1 MFFEMNKVKKAL
13 VIILTIAIIFTGFC
27 IPEAG
32 NINVYADEV
41 TTGSSG
47 NTSEPSAGDGS
58 NENPYVIKTADE
70 LAWFAEEANKNL
82 KLCAVLG
89 ADINMGGES
98 RPWTPIGTGVDSQ
111 KPYTGAFDGKGHT
124 VSGIYI
130 NYEGKYLGFFGNLGS
145 GGIVKNLT
153 VKGKI
158 TTNADRATYSG
169 GVVGCANGGSQ
180 IVNCANYAAVSAKD
194 GTTVGGLVGGTE
206 GNANNKVKILGSLN
220 VGSVSGKMMA
230 GGIIGNAKFADVSY
244 CYNSG
249 NISASGSHVGG
260 LLGYIAKIYPSSLHN
275 SYNVGSVKGSSN
287 VGALAG
293 YPDGISTKVSD
304 CYWLEGSAEKGFG
317 GTASISGTNEVKTAA
332 DMKTADFVMLINGAN
347 SPQESKFIAVE
358 GEYPVH
364 QWQQPAMSDEDAVA
378 AAVDA
383 LTMDTSN
390 PVKINL
396 TLPSTGINGT
406 AISWKSGNEAIISH
420 DGVINPPDAD
430 TKVTLTATVSKNGI
444 EKIKDFVFTVAAGS
458 DSQDKE
464 TVDKA
469 IQILSNNMIPKNGT
483 DTNFI
488 TFINSTLEKK
498 NITGVN
504 VKLINP
510 GTPARA
516 DVGSIGANGEL
527 TYFYQDPSTLGYS
540 TAFVFINDIKLTLSK
555 GNVSKEITVKAR
567 LDWDEGQVKDWLN
580 KAVLYTIDWE
590 SIKQNNSDQQA
601 VTDSL
606 SLPVRKRDTKNNL
619 LANLTWSS
627 SDTGVV
633 QIAKGELGSDNPIVA
648 TVKHQAEDREVVLT
662 VSAES
667 TKALGITGTKTI
679 ILKVK
684 GDGKSLSEQGKMQAM
699 LDKHYT
705 EGCLTLVST
714 GKKIIGPVS
723 SDVMIL
729 KHSRDWFDAESGLEF
744 DSKITDPNS
753 ESSTRRNYDFT
764 ATISD
769 SKYADSGYPRIN
781 VYRPLPGQSPATVNV
796 TVSMTK
802 VSDKSIS
809 ASKKLTFQIAPW
821 EQKELDKA
829 IADATELMGKAK
841 DDYATALLNGTKNTA
856 DNITENLAPFRNVT
870 LKDGKP
876 VFSNNISTSAIGLIA
891 DEYPGY
897 DPMMVYS
904 GGYRTFK
911 SSQENTISNEMLQ
924 LIGKVPEDKQIT
936 ITAWLTHSE
945 LGKYWAKY
953 GAAKNAAS
961 EDQEA
966 YKAFKDFYKNEV
978 SATYTVKGTGGEP
991 DPYGTSADINFAF
1004 SYDGN
1009 FEVQPVPMKVEAGYA
1024 AKFGIG
1030 SPSTNP
1036 TVLDAAVMAHKQKYG
1051 DAFTSDSAQNY
1062 MDGVLTKLF
1071 QHDVTNT
1078 FFGHYINGVYSA
1090 DYANSAKLKDNDVVH
1105 VFCYKDNNGDPVA
1118 NFYKDGNFV
1127 SDIITTDG
1135 SLTLNLMKAKGYKET
1150 KATPADDVQVG
1161 VMDKD
1166 GKLSGDNI
1174 VAMVKS
1180 DVDGS
1185 FTLKFIENGTFF
1197 IMSDHTCDGKDMQ
1210 PAWCK
1215 VTVSGAMT
1223 EAEMRELVEQDKN
1236 VLAIDG
1242 LNTDGTT
1249 SSEILG
1255 LASQGASGKTLI
1267 KWESDTSSVITNKGQ
1282 IIRDSQNHTV
1292 KLRAVISCG
1301 SVSESKDFTVNVSA
1315 LTNDEAEKSLNEA
1328 KAKLTTEALAPV
1340 EYDGLDLESKMYLIN
1355 SNELDTILI
1364 TKAVAIIDNPEIKVT
1379 LESSSNSAV
1388 DADGKITYGNT
1399 EVTGQAVFKLTV
1411 GNQTQ
1416 NHTVDVKVP
1425 AHMKNKKEYMEE
1437 VAKGL
1442 TFEKIKGENDTK
1454 DDIKWA
1460 LLLPNELDM
1469 DEKYNETEIIAE
1481 WVSDHPE
1488 IIKIPSESI
1497 VDQNDLNAVYKA
1509 EIIRPTVKTTVK
1521 LTPMFSYYTEEKSK
1535 RGILP
1540 PGPMPENMNLEPIVV
1555 QVNPLTEEENAAI
1568 TSTLNEALATIG
1580 SEKITA
1586 YKDGKDSQ
1594 KSADLAAVMDD
1605 LHLYEFDKNS
1615 AYKDSGIRVTWSSS
1629 NSAITVNGL
1638 SAKVSRPTG
1647 TQNAVGQ
1654 LKVTLFKDNISV
1666 SKDFD
1671 VTVLADPDGKVKA
1684 GILAFMN
1691 AITAGYAGKDASWW
1705 GRIDSGKFWNA
1716 VGMEAYK
1723 NYQPDTRNMLS
1734 KEAKQAFINKM
1745 IAMSV
1750 KGDSEAV
1757 KNANIQ
1763 ANAINGLSALGYNP
1777 TELWTVNHTK
1787 FSAVDKLKNINIDSM
1802 NNDQKKAYR
1811 TIAPYVLSAFRQG
1824 DYSTEQQE
1832 SAHIKFLIEQLNL
1845 DANWTIGIDYPA
1857 MMMQGL
1863 TPYYDRTDVK
1873 KALDSA
1879 IEKLSAMQ
1887 GDYGSYGNSNS
1898 DAMAIITLA
1907 QMGINPA
1914 NDNRFIKNEKSLLDG
1929 MLLYKTKDSKG
1940 FSHKQDKD
1948 YNDLSTSQGL
1958 LGLISVLNVLDTGK
1972 AYNVY
1977 DFSKTAKTVAY
1988 ANGTIAGEPDEPEIK
2003 PEEGKEITVS
2013 FAMKADKGTWIPTT
2027 SVTLKKDAKVYHAF
2041 VKVLNDA
2048 GFTYVG
2054 ANRNYVSSITNKE
2067 GKTLAEFTN
2076 GPDSGWLYKVNEKV
2090 PNVGLKD
2097 YTLANGDKLVWYYTN
2112 DWTKD
2117 PGAIEAMGGSK
2128 SVKIT
2133 EEKKGT
2139 SVGRVVAEAK
2149 IDRNGTAAAT
2159 ISDKDISSAIKDMLK
2174 KAAESKTNLIKKVS
2188 IEVKADDKATK
2199 VETTIPKVSV
2209 TELNKNVDAVMVNTP
2224 LANISMDRET
2234 LKNIAENIKGDIKVS
2249 AEKADLQ
2256 KSIMKDE
2263 KISKDI
2269 KDKIEQKIGNR
2280 PVFDFTMHSGNDK
2293 VSQFAGKITI
2303 SIPYKLQANEKP
2315 EGIVVYYINQDGT
2328 MEKLFDAKYNSGN
2341 VEFTTSHFSYYAV
2354 GYEEPL
2360 KFTDVKAG
2368 AWYTEAVD
2376 YVVKNNLM
2384 NGVSAT
2390 SFKPDDNTTRAML
2403 ATIIYNAEGKQTAK
2417 AESSFAD
2424 VKKDAW
2430 YGSSVIWTSEKEIVK
2445 GMNQNLFVPTG
2456 NVTREQ
2462 VAVMLYNYAKF
2473 KKLNMEVNKAAIE
2486 NMTDSEKVSTWA
2498 KEAVTWTLDKKIM
2511 KGKGNNVLD
2520 PKGNATRAEI
2530 AQMIK
2535 NFIEVK

>member
-1 MFFEMNKVKKAL
+1 MNKVKKAL
-13 VIILTIAIIFTGFC
+13 VIILTIAITFTGFC

-32 NINVYADEV
+32 NLNVYADEV
-41 TTGSSG
+41 TAGSSG
-47 NTSEPSAGDGS
+47 NNSKPSAGDGS
-58 NENPYVIKTADE
+58 KENPYVIKNADE
-70 LAWFAEEANKNL
+70 LSWFSEEANKTL
-82 KLCAVLG
+82 TLCAVLG
-89 ADINMGGES
+89 EDINMGGES
-98 RPWTPIGTGVDSQ
+98 RPWKPIGTGLDSQ
-111 KPYTGAFDGKGHT
+111 KPYTGVFDGKGHT

-130 NYEGKYLGFFGNLGS
+130 NCEGKYLGFFGNLGS
-145 GGIVKNLT
+145 GSTVKNLT
-153 VKGKI
+153 VKGRI
-158 TTNADRATYSG
+158 TNSATGATYTG
-169 GVVGCANGGSQ
+169 GIAGCANGGSQ
-180 IVNCANYAAVSAKD
+180 IVNCANYADVSVKG

-206 GNANNKVKILGSLN
+206 GNSNSNIKILGSLN
-220 VGSVSGKMMA
+220 SGSVSGKRMA
-230 GGIIGNAKFADVSY
+230 GGIIGVAKFVDVSY
-244 CYNSG
+244 CYNNG
-249 NISASGSHVGG
+249 DISTSSSYVGG
-260 LLGYIAKIYPSSLHN
+260 ILGSTSSSSKSNLQK
-275 SYNVGSVKGSSN
+275 SYNIGNVSGTTN

-293 YPDGISTKVSD
+293 DSSGIVSNVSN

-317 GTASISGTNEVKTAA
+317 GTASVSGTNAVKAAA
-332 DMKTADFVMLINGAN
+332 DMKTADFVTLINGEN

-364 QWQQPAMSDEDAVA
+364 QWQQPEMSDEDAVA
-378 AAVDA
+378 AAADA

-406 AISWKSGNEAIISH
+406 AISWKSGNEAVVSH
-420 DGVINPPDAD
+420 EGVINPPDAD

-444 EKIKDFVFTVAAGS
+444 QKTKDFVFTVAAGS
-458 DSQDKE
+458 ESQDKE
-464 TVDKA
+464 TIDKA

-488 TFINSTLEKK
+488 TFVNKTLEKN
-498 NITGVN
+498 NITGVT
-504 VKLINP
+504 VQLINT

-516 DVGSIGANGEL
+516 DVGSIGTNGDI

-540 TAFVFINDIKLTLSK
+540 TAFVFINDIKMTLSK

-567 LDWDEGQVKDWLN
+567 LDWDESKVKDWLN
-580 KAVLYTIDWE
+580 KAVLDTIGWE
-590 SIKQNNSDQQA
+590 SIKETNSDQQA

-606 SLPVRKRDTKNNL
+606 SLPVRKRDTKDNL

-627 SDTGVV
+627 SDTGVI
-633 QIAKGELGSDNPIVA
+633 QIAKGEIGGNLPVVA
-648 TVKHQAEDREVVLT
+648 TVKRQAEDREVVLT
-662 VSAES
+662 LSAES
-667 TKALGITGTKTI
+667 TKALGITSTKTI
-679 ILKVK
+679 TLKVK

-714 GKKIIGPVS
+714 GEKVTGPVRG
-723 SDVMIL
+723 DVMIL
-729 KHSRDWFDAESGLEF
+729 KHSRDWFDTESGLEF

-796 TVSMTK
+796 TVTMTK
-802 VSDKSIS
+802 VDDKSIS
-809 ASKKLTFQIAPW
+809 ASKKLTFQIDPW

-829 IADATELMGKAK
+829 IADATELMDKAK
-841 DDYATALLNGTKNTA
+841 ADFATALLNGTKNTA

-870 LKDGKP
+870 LNEGKP
-876 VFSNNISTSAIGLIA
+876 VFSNNISTSGIHLIA
-891 DEYPGY
+891 DQYPGY

-911 SSQENTISNEMLQ
+911 SSQENTISNELLQ

-945 LGKYWAKY
+945 LGKYWGKY

-961 EDQEA
+961 EDKEA
-966 YKAFKDFYKNEV
+966 YKAFKNFYKNEV
-978 SATYTVKGTGGEP
+978 NATYTVKGTGGEP
-991 DPYGTSADINFAF
+991 DPYGTSAHINFAF
-1004 SYDGN
+1004 SYNGD
-1009 FEVQPVPMKVEAGYA
+1009 FEVQPAPMKVEAGYA

-1036 TVLDAAVMAHKQKYG
+1036 TVLDAVVMAHKQKYG
-1051 DAFTSDSAQNY
+1051 DAFTSATAQKY

-1071 QHDVTNT
+1071 QHDGTNI

-1127 SDIITTDG
+1127 SDITTTDG

-1150 KATPADDVQVG
+1150 KATPAYDVQVG

-1180 DVDGS
+1180 NADGS
-1185 FTLKFIENGTFF
+1185 FTLRFVENGTFF
-1197 IMSDHTCDGKDMQ
+1197 IMSDHTCADKDMQ
-1210 PAWCK
+1210 PAWCR

-1236 VLAIDG
+1236 ALAIDG

-1249 SSEILG
+1249 STEMLG
-1255 LASQGASGKTLI
+1255 LASQGASGKTLV
-1267 KWESDTSSVITNKGQ
+1267 KWESDTPSVITDKGQ

-1292 KLRAVISCG
+1292 KLKAVIFCG
-1301 SVSESKDFTVNVSA
+1301 RVSESKEFAINVSA
-1315 LTNDEAEKSLNEA
+1315 LTNDESAKSVNEA
-1328 KAKLTTEALAPV
+1328 KAKLTTEALTPV

-1355 SNELDTILI
+1355 SNELDTNLI

-1388 DADGKITYGNT
+1388 DADGKITYGNI
-1399 EVTGQAVFKLTV
+1399 EVTGQVVFKLTV
-1411 GNQTQ
+1411 GDQTQ

-1442 TFEKIKGENDTK
+1442 TFETIKGENDTK
-1454 DDIKWA
+1454 DDIKSE

-1469 DEKYNETEIIAE
+1469 DKGDYEWCEILAE
-1481 WVSDHPE
+1481 WTSDHPE
-1488 IIKIPSESI
+1488 IIRIPSKTIKNEET
-1497 VDQNDLNAVYKA
+1497 DNQYYKT
-1509 EIIRPTVKTTVK
+1509 EVIRPEVKSYVN
-1521 LTPMFSYYTEEKSK
+1521 LTPILSYSIAYEET
-1535 RGILP
+1535 GVFP
-1540 PGPMPENMNLEPIVV
+1540 PGPMPENMTLEPITV
-1555 QVNPLTEEENAAI
+1555 QVNPLSSDEKQAVEGMLKT
-1568 TSTLNEALATIG
+1568 ALDTIVKN
-1580 SEKITA
+1580 KITT
-1586 YKDGKDSQ
+1586 YKNGTNSGLQ
-1594 KSADLAAVMDD
+1594 ADLHEVTDD
-1605 LHLYEFDKNS
+1605 LQLYDFSTDRLYKNS
-1615 AYKDSGIRVTWSSS
+1615 GICVTWSSS
-1629 NSAITVNGL
+1629 NSAITINGL

-1654 LKVTLFKDNISV
+1654 LKVTLSKDNISV

-1671 VTVLADPDGKVKA
+1671 VTVLADSDSKSKA
-1684 GILAFMN
+1684 EILAFMN
-1691 AITAGYAGKDASWW
+1691 AITADYAAKDASWW
-1705 GRIDSGKFWNA
+1705 GRLDSGKFWNA

-1723 NYQPDTRNMLS
+1723 NYQPDTRNILS
-1734 KEAKQAFINKM
+1734 KEAKQAFVNKM

-1763 ANAINGLSALGYNP
+1763 ANSINGLSAMSYNP

-1787 FSAVDKLKNINIDSM
+1787 FSAVDKLKTINIDSM

-1811 TIAPYVLSAFRQG
+1811 TIAPYVLAAFRQG

-1832 SAHIKFLIEQLNL
+1832 NAHIKFLIEQLNL
-1845 DANWTIGIDYPA
+1845 DANWNIGIDYPA

-1873 KALDSA
+1873 KALDA
-1879 IEKLSAMQ
+1879 AVEKLSAKQ
-1887 GDYGSYGNSNS
+1887 GDNGSYENSNS
-1898 DAMAIITLA
+1898 DAMVIITLA

-1914 NDNRFIKNEKSLLDG
+1914 NDSRFIKNEKSLLDG
-1929 MLLYKTKDSKG
+1929 LLLYKTKDNKG
-1940 FSHKQDKD
+1940 FSHTQDKD

-1958 LGLISVLNVLDTGK
+1958 LGLISALNVMDTGK

-1977 DFSKTAKTVAY
+1977 DFSKTAKTAAS
-1988 ANGTIAGEPDEPEIK
+1988 ANGTIAGEPEEPEIK
-2003 PEEGKEITVS
+2003 PEDGKEITVS
-2013 FAMKADKGTWIPTT
+2013 FAMKSDKGTWIPTT

-2128 SVKIT
+2128 SIKVT

-2139 SVGRVVAEAK
+2139 SVGRVEAETK
-2149 IDRNGTAAAT
+2149 TDKNGTAAAT

-2174 KAAESKTNLIKKVS
+2174 KAAESKTNLVKKVS
-2188 IEVKADDKATK
+2188 IEVKADAKATK

-2234 LKNIAENIKGDIKVS
+2234 LKKIAENIKGDIKVS

-2256 KSIMKDE
+2256 KSIMQDE
-2263 KISKDI
+2263 KLSKDI
-2269 KDKIEQKIGNR
+2269 KDRMEQKIGNR

-2293 VSQFAGKITI
+2293 ISQFAGKITI

-2315 EGIVVYYINQDGT
+2315 EGIVVYYINKEGT
-2328 MEKLFDAKYNSGN
+2328 MEKLSDAKYNNGN

-2360 KFTDVKAG
+2360 KFADVKAG
-2368 AWYTEAVD
+2368 AWYNEAVD

-2417 AESSFAD
+2417 GESLFTD

-2445 GMNQNLFVPTG
+2445 GMNQNQFMPTG

-2473 KKLNMEVNKAAIE
+2473 KKLNTEVNKAAIE
-2486 NMTDSEKVSTWA
+2486 KMTDSENVSSWA

>member
-1 MFFEMNKVKKAL
+1 MNKVKKVL

-32 NINVYADEV
+32 NLSVYADEV
-41 TTGSSG
+41 TTNSTGNTSQPSSG
-47 NTSEPSAGDGS
+47 NGS

-82 KLCAVLG
+82 TLCAVLDE
-89 ADINMGGES
+89 DINMGGES
-98 RPWTPIGTGVDSQ
+98 RPWTPIGTGLDSQ

-130 NYEGKYLGFFGNLGS
+130 NCAGKYLGFFGNLGS
-145 GGIVKNLT
+145 GSTVKNLT
-153 VKGKI
+153 VKGTI
-158 TTNADRATYSG
+158 TNSATGATYTG
-169 GVVGCANGGSQ
+169 GIAGCANGGSQ
-180 IVNCANYAAVSAKD
+180 IVNCANYADVSAKN

-206 GNANNKVKILGSLN
+206 GNSNSNIKILGSLN
-220 VGSVSGKMMA
+220 VGSVSGKRMA
-230 GGIIGNAKFADVSY
+230 GGIIGVAKFVDVSY
-244 CYNSG
+244 CYNNG
-249 NISASGSHVGG
+249 DISTSSSYVGG
-260 LLGYIAKIYPSSLHN
+260 ILGSTSSSSTSNLQK
-275 SYNVGSVKGSSN
+275 SYNIGNVSGTTN

-293 YPDGISTKVSD
+293 ESSGIVATVSD

-317 GTASISGTNEVKTAA
+317 GTASVSGTNAVKTAA
-332 DMKTADFVMLINGAN
+332 DMKTADFVTLINGVN
-347 SPQESKFIAVE
+347 PPQEAEFVAVE

-364 QWQQPAMSDEDAVA
+364 QWQQPEMNDEDAVA

-383 LTMDTSN
+383 LTMDTSSPITAN
-390 PVKINL
+390 I
-396 TLPSTGINGT
+396 TLPTSGINGT
-406 AISWKSGNEAIISH
+406 SIFWKSGNEAVISH
-420 DGVINPPDAD
+420 EGVINPPDAD

-444 EKIKDFVFTVAAGS
+444 QKTKDFVFTVAAGS

-469 IQILSNNMIPKNGT
+469 IQILSNNMIPKNGR

-488 TFINSTLEKK
+488 TFVNNTLEKK
-498 NITGVN
+498 NVTGVT
-504 VKLINP
+504 VQLINT

-516 DVGSIGANGEL
+516 DVGSIGTNGDI

-540 TAFVFINDIKLTLSK
+540 TAYVFINDIKMALSK
-555 GNVSKEITVKAR
+555 GNVSKEITIRAR
-567 LDWDEGQVKDWLN
+567 LDWDESKAKDWLN
-580 KAVLYTIDWE
+580 KAVLDTIDWD
-590 SIKQNNSDQQA
+590 SIKNSNLDQQA

-606 SLPVRKRDTKNNL
+606 SLPIRKRDIKDNL

-633 QIAKGELGSDNPIVA
+633 QIAKGEVGGNIPVEA
-648 TVKHQAEDREVVLT
+648 TVKRQSEDREVILT
-662 VSAES
+662 VSAEN
-667 TKALGITGTKTI
+667 TKALGIIGTKTI
-679 ILKVK
+679 VLKVK
-684 GDGKSLSEQGKMQAM
+684 GDGKSLSEQEKMQAM
-699 LDKHYT
+699 LDKHCT
-705 EGCLTLVST
+705 EGCMTLAST
-714 GKKIIGPVS
+714 GEKVTGPVRG
-723 SDVMIL
+723 DVMIL

-781 VYRPLPGQSPATVNV
+781 VYQPLPGQSPATVNV
-796 TVSMTK
+796 TLTMTK
-802 VSDKSIS
+802 VDDKSIS
-809 ASKKLTFQIAPW
+809 ASKKLTFQVAPW
-821 EQKELDKA
+821 EQEELDKA
-829 IADATELMGKAK
+829 IADATELMGKAE
-841 DDYATALLNGTKNTA
+841 DDYAKALLEGTKNTA

-876 VFSNNISTSAIGLIA
+876 VFSNNISISAIRLIA

-936 ITAWLTHSE
+936 ITAWLTHSG

-953 GAAKNAAS
+953 GAAENTTP
-961 EDQEA
+961 EDKT
-966 YKAFKDFYKNEV
+966 YKAFEHFYKNEV
-978 SATYTVKGTGGEP
+978 NATYTVKGKGGEP
-991 DPYGTSADINFAF
+991 DPYGSSADINFAF

-1009 FEVQPVPMKVEAGYA
+1009 FEVQPAPMKVEAGYA

-1030 SPSTNP
+1030 GPSTNP
-1036 TVLDAAVMAHKQKYG
+1036 TVLDAVVMAHKQKYG
-1051 DAFTSDSAQNY
+1051 DAFTSTTAQTY
-1062 MDGVLTKLF
+1062 MDGDLTKLF
-1071 QHDVTNT
+1071 EHDGINT

-1090 DYANSAKLKDNDVVH
+1090 DYANSAKLKDGDVVH
-1105 VFCYKDNNGDPVA
+1105 VFLYKDDKDGDPVA
-1118 NFYKDGNFV
+1118 NFYKDGSFV
-1127 SDIITTDG
+1127 SDITTTDG
-1135 SLTLNLMKAKGYKET
+1135 SLTLNLMKAKGHGLTKET
-1150 KATPADDVQVG
+1150 PVRDVQVG
-1161 VMDKD
+1161 VMNKD

-1174 VAMVKS
+1174 LAMVKS

-1185 FTLKFIENGTFF
+1185 FTLKFIENETFF
-1197 IMSDHTCDGKDMQ
+1197 IMSDHTCAGKDMQ

-1236 VLAIDG
+1236 VLKIDG
-1242 LNTDGTT
+1242 LNKDGTT
-1249 SSEILG
+1249 SSEMLG
-1255 LASQGASGKTLI
+1255 LASQGLSGKTLI
-1267 KWESDTSSVITNKGQ
+1267 KWESDTPSVITNKGQ
-1282 IIRDSQNHTV
+1282 IIRDSQNHEV

-1301 SVSESKDFTVNVSA
+1301 SVSESKEFAVNVSA
-1315 LTNDEAEKSLNEA
+1315 LTNDEAAKILNEA
-1328 KAKLTTEALAPV
+1328 KAKLTTEALVPV
-1340 EYDGLDLESKMYLIN
+1340 EYDGLDTNSKMYLIN
-1355 SNELDTILI
+1355 SKELDTNLLM
-1364 TKAVAIIDNPEIKVT
+1364 KAVTLIDNPEIKVA

-1388 DADGKITYGNT
+1388 GADGKITYGNT
-1399 EVTGQAVFKLTV
+1399 EVTGEVAFKLTV
-1411 GNQTQ
+1411 GGQTQ
-1416 NHTVDVKVP
+1416 THTINVKVP
-1425 AHMKNKKEYMEE
+1425 VHMKNKKDYMEE

-1442 TFEKIKGENDTK
+1442 NFETIKGNNLTK
-1454 DDIKWA
+1454 DDIKSEI
-1460 LLLPNELDM
+1460 LLPNALDV
-1469 DEKYNETEIIAE
+1469 DKKYEETEIIAE

-1488 IIKIPSESI
+1488 IIRIPSESI
-1497 VDQNDLNAVYKA
+1497 VDQKDLNEVYKA
-1509 EIIRPTVKTTVK
+1509 EIIRPDVKTTVK
-1521 LTPMFSYYTEEKSK
+1521 LTPTFSYYTEENSK
-1535 RGILP
+1535 RGIFP
-1540 PGPMPENMNLEPIVV
+1540 PGPMPENMTLEPIIV
-1555 QVNPLTEEENAAI
+1555 QVNPLTTNEKEAVKGMLKAA
-1568 TSTLNEALATIG
+1568 LDTIVKN
-1580 SEKITA
+1580 KITA
-1586 YKDGKDSQ
+1586 YTNGTNSGLE
-1594 KSADLAAVMDD
+1594 ADLNAVTDD
-1605 LHLYEFDKNS
+1605 LQLYDFGTDS
-1615 AYKDSGIRVTWSSS
+1615 VYKDSGIRVIWASS
-1629 NSAITVNGL
+1629 NSAIAVNEL
-1638 SAKVSRPTG
+1638 RAKVSRPTG
-1647 TQNAVGQ
+1647 TQNAVGK
-1654 LKVTLFKDNISV
+1654 LTLTLFKDNISV
-1666 SKDFD
+1666 SKDFP
-1671 VTVLADPDGKVKA
+1671 VIVLADPDAKLKSEM
-1684 GILAFMN
+1684 LAFMN
-1691 AITAGYAGKDASWW
+1691 AITEDYAAKDASWW
-1705 GRIDSGKFWNA
+1705 GRLDSGKFWNA

-1723 NYQPDTRNMLS
+1723 NYQPDIRNMLS

-1745 IAMSV
+1745 IAISV

-1763 ANAINGLSALGYNP
+1763 ANVINGLSAMGYDP

-1787 FSAVDKLKNINIDSM
+1787 SSAVDKLKAINIDSM

-1811 TIAPYVLSAFRQG
+1811 TIAPYVLAAFRQG

-1832 SAHIKFLIEQLNL
+1832 NAHIKFLIEQLNL

-1863 TPYYDRTDVK
+1863 TPYYDRADVK
-1873 KALDSA
+1873 KALDA
-1879 IEKLSAMQ
+1879 AVEKLSAKQ
-1887 GDYGSYGNSNS
+1887 GDNGSYGNSNS
-1898 DAMAIITLA
+1898 DAMVIITLA
-1907 QMGINPA
+1907 QMGINPVS
-1914 NDNRFIKNEKSLLDG
+1914 DSRFLKNEKSLLNG
-1929 MLLYKTKDSKG
+1929 LLLYKTKDNKG
-1940 FSHKQDKD
+1940 FSHTQGKD
-1948 YNDLSTSQGL
+1948 YNDLATSQGL
-1958 LGLISVLNVLDTGK
+1958 LGLISVFNVMDTGK

-1977 DFSKTAKTVAY
+1977 DFSKTAKTAAY
-1988 ANGTIAGEPDEPEIK
+1988 ANGTIAGEPEEPEIK

-2013 FAMKADKGTWIPTT
+2013 FAMKADRGTWIPTT

-2054 ANRNYVSSITNKE
+2054 ANRNYVSSITNKD
-2067 GKTLAEFTN
+2067 GKILAEFTN

-2139 SVGRVVAEAK
+2139 SVGRVEAEAK
-2149 IDRNGTAAAT
+2149 TDKNGTAATT

-2174 KAAESKTNLIKKVS
+2174 KAAESKSDLVKKVS
-2188 IEVKADDKATK
+2188 IEVKADAKATK

-2234 LKNIAENIKGDIKVS
+2234 LKRIAENIKGDLKVS

-2256 KSIMKDE
+2256 KSIMQDE
-2263 KISKDI
+2263 KISKES
-2269 KDKIEQKIGNR
+2269 KDRIEEKIGSR
-2280 PVFDFTMHSGNDK
+2280 PVFDFSMQSGNEK
-2293 VSQFAGKITI
+2293 VSEFAGKITI

-2315 EGIVVYYINQDGT
+2315 EGIVVYYISNEGT
-2328 MEKLFDAKYNSGN
+2328 MIKVSGAKYISEN

-2360 KFTDVKAG
+2360 KFTDVKSG

-2403 ATIIYNAEGKQTAK
+2403 ATIIYNAEGKQNVK
-2417 AESSFAD
+2417 EESSFTD

-2445 GMNQNLFVPTG
+2445 GMNDNMFMPTG

-2473 KKLNMEVNKAAIE
+2473 KKLNTEVNKAAIGK
-2486 NMTDSEKVSTWA
+2486 MTDSEEVSSWA

-2511 KGKGNNVLD
+2511 KGKGNNFLD

-2535 NFIEVK
+2535 NLIEVK

>member
-1 MFFEMNKVKKAL
+1 MAGCFAFYQENTGFICSENNALCDDIDKNNKRREEEAMFFEMNKVKKAL

-41 TTGSSG
+41 TAGSSV
-47 NTSEPSAGDGS
+47 NTSKPSAGDGK
-58 NENPYVIKTADE
+58 NENPYVINTADE

-82 KLCAVLG
+82 TLCAVLG

-98 RPWTPIGTGVDSQ
+98 RSWTPIGTGLDSQ
-111 KPYTGAFDGKGHT
+111 KPYIGVFDGKNHT

-130 NYEGKYLGFFGNLGS
+130 NSNSKYLGFFGNLGS
-145 GGIVKNLT
+145 GGTVKNLT
-153 VKGKI
+153 VKGTI
-158 TTNADRATYSG
+158 ATNATGATYTG
-169 GVVGCANGGSQ
+169 GIAGCANGGSQ
-180 IVNCANYAAVSAKD
+180 IVNCANYADVSANG

-206 GNANNKVKILGSLN
+206 GNVNNKVKILGSFN
-220 VGSVSGKMMA
+220 AGSVSGKMMA
-230 GGIIGNAKFADVSY
+230 GGIIGYAKVADISY

-249 NISASGSHVGG
+249 DIHTIKINVGGILGSSSNIS
-260 LLGYIAKIYPSSLHN
+260 PSNLQK
-275 SYNVGSVKGSSN
+275 SYNIGNVSGTTN

-293 YPDGISTKVSD
+293 DSSGIVSNVSN

-317 GTASISGTNEVKTAA
+317 GTASVSGTNAVKAVA
-332 DMKTADFVMLINGAN
+332 DMKTADFVMLINGEN

-364 QWQQPAMSDEDAVA
+364 QWQQPEMSDEDAVA
-378 AAVDA
+378 AAADT

-420 DGVINPPDAD
+420 EGVINPPDAD

-444 EKIKDFVFTVAAGS
+444 QKTKDFVFTVAAGS

-469 IQILSNNMIPKNGT
+469 VKELSNLLIPENER
-483 DTNFI
+483 DTNFV
-488 TFINSTLEKK
+488 TFVNNKLEKNK
-498 NITGVN
+498 ITGVT
-504 VKLINP
+504 VTLINP
-510 GTPARA
+510 GTPGTA
-516 DVGSIGANGEL
+516 DVGNIGANGDI
-527 TYFYQDPSTLGYS
+527 TYFYQDPSTLGFAYY
-540 TAFVFINDIKLTLSK
+540 VFINDIKLNLSK
-555 GNVSKEITVKAR
+555 GNVSREITVKAR
-567 LDWDEGQVKDWLN
+567 LDWDKSKVKDWLN
-580 KAVLYTIDWE
+580 KAVLDTIGWE
-590 SIKQNNSDQQA
+590 SIKESNSDQQA

-606 SLPVRKRDTKNNL
+606 SLPVRIRNSKKDL

-627 SDTGVV
+627 SDTGVI
-633 QIAKGELGSDNPIVA
+633 QIAKGESGSDIPVVA
-648 TVKHQAEDREVVLT
+648 TVKRQAEDREVILT
-662 VSAES
+662 VSAEH
-667 TKALGITGTKTI
+667 KQALGIIGTKTI
-679 ILKVK
+679 TLKVK
-684 GDGKSLSEQGKMQAM
+684 GDGKSLSEQEKMQAM

-705 EGCLTLVST
+705 DGCITLVST
-714 GKKIIGPVS
+714 DKKIKGPVS
-723 SDVMIL
+723 GDVMIP
-729 KHSRDWFDAESGLEF
+729 KHSIDWFDAASGLEF

-753 ESSTRRNYDFT
+753 VSSTGRNYDFT

-781 VYRPLPGQSPATVNV
+781 VYRPLPGQSPATVDV
-796 TVSMTK
+796 TVTMTK

-829 IADATELMGKAK
+829 IADATELMNKAK
-841 DDYATALLNGTKNTA
+841 DEYATALLNGTKNTA

-870 LKDGKP
+870 LNQEKKP
-876 VFSNNISTSAIGLIA
+876 VFSNNISTSGIHLIA
-891 DEYPGY
+891 DQYPGY
-897 DPMMVYS
+897 DPMKVYS

-911 SSQENTISNEMLQ
+911 SSQENTISNEL
-924 LIGKVPEDKQIT
+924 LKLVGRVPKDKQIT

-945 LGKYWAKY
+945 LGKYWGKY
-953 GAAKNAAS
+953 ATS
-961 EDQEA
+961 EDKA
-966 YKAFKDFYKNEV
+966 YKSFENFYKNEV
-978 SATYTVKGTGGEP
+978 NATYTVKGTGGEP

-1036 TVLDAAVMAHKQKYG
+1036 TVLDAVVMAHKQKYG
-1051 DAFTSDSAQNY
+1051 DVFTSETAKNY
-1062 MDGVLTKLF
+1062 MNENLTKLF
-1071 QHDVTNT
+1071 EHGDGLTT
-1078 FFGHYINGVYSA
+1078 FFGHYINGEYSA
-1090 DYANSAKLKDNDVVH
+1090 DYAYKAKLKDGDRVH
-1105 VFCYKDNNGDPVA
+1105 VFFYINGTEDSVASFYNNGSIV
-1118 NFYKDGNFV
+1118 YGTT
-1127 SDIITTDG
+1127 TTDG
-1135 SLTLNLMKAKGYKET
+1135 CVTLNLIKAPVEEGT
-1150 KATPADDVQVG
+1150 KATPVEGVQVG
-1161 VMDKD
+1161 IMDKD
-1166 GKLSGDNI
+1166 GKLSGDKI
-1174 VAMVKS
+1174 VSTVKS
-1180 DVDGS
+1180 SADGS
-1185 FTLKFIENGTFF
+1185 FTLKFKENGTFF
-1197 IMSDHTCDGKDMQ
+1197 IMSANTFEGKTMH

-1215 VTVSGAMT
+1215 VTVSGVMT
-1223 EAEMRELVEQDKN
+1223 DTEVRELIEQDKWN
-1236 VLAIDG
+1236 LKVDG
-1242 LNTDGTT
+1242 LNQDGTL
-1249 SSEILG
+1249 SAGRLILEDK
-1255 LASQGASGKTLI
+1255 GASNKTVI
-1267 KWESDTSSVITNKGQ
+1267 KWESDTPSVITNKGQ

-1292 KLRAVISCG
+1292 KLTAVISCG
-1301 SVSESKDFTVNVSA
+1301 SLSQSKEFTIQVPA
-1315 LTNDEAEKSLNEA
+1315 LMNDEAVKSLNEA
-1328 KAKLTTEALAPV
+1328 KIKLTSEALNPV
-1340 EYDGLDLESKMYLIN
+1340 EYGGFDTTSKGYHIN
-1355 SNELDTILI
+1355 SKELDTNILL
-1364 TKAVAIIDNPEIKVT
+1364 KAAEVIGNTEIEVT
-1379 LESSSNSAV
+1379 LESSSNRAIC
-1388 DADGKITYGNT
+1388 ADGKITYGNT
-1399 EVTGQAVFKLTV
+1399 AVNDEVVLKLTF
-1411 GNQTQ
+1411 GGQTQ
-1416 NHTVDVKVP
+1416 NHTVSVKVP
-1425 AHMKNKKEYMEE
+1425 AHLKNKTEYIKDAAES
-1437 VAKGL
+1437 L
-1442 TFEKIKGENDTK
+1442 TFEKVKGSNLTSE
-1454 DDIKWA
+1454 DIKSE
-1460 LLLPNELDM
+1460 LLLPNELDV
-1469 DEKYNETEIIAE
+1469 DENYNEAEIIAE
-1481 WVSDHPE
+1481 WTSDHPE
-1488 IIKIPSESI
+1488 IIKIPNETIQSEES
-1497 VDQNDLNAVYKA
+1497 NYNKFYKT
-1509 EIIRPTVKTTVK
+1509 EVVRPRVKTTVI
-1521 LTPMFSYYTEEKSK
+1521 LTATLSYNTGYDET
-1535 RGILP
+1535 GTLP
-1540 PGPMPENMNLEPIVV
+1540 PGAIPQNPITKEIKV
-1555 QVNPLTEEENAAI
+1555 QVNPIIDDQGTE
-1568 TSTLNEALATIG
+1568 SK
-1580 SEKITA
+1580 SE
-1586 YKDGKDSQ
+1586 
-1594 KSADLAAVMDD
+1594 
-1605 LHLYEFDKNS
+1605 
-1615 AYKDSGIRVTWSSS
+1615 
-1629 NSAITVNGL
+1629 
-1638 SAKVSRPTG
+1638 
-1647 TQNAVGQ
+1647 
-1654 LKVTLFKDNISV
+1654 
-1666 SKDFD
+1666 
-1671 VTVLADPDGKVKA
+1671 
-1684 GILAFMN
+1684 ILAFMN
-1691 AITAGYAGKDASWW
+1691 AITADYAAKDASWW

-1734 KEAKQAFINKM
+1734 KEAKQAFVNKM

-1750 KGDSEAV
+1750 EGDSEAV

-1763 ANAINGLSALGYNP
+1763 ANVINGLSALGYDP

-1787 FSAVDKLKNINIDSM
+1787 FSAVDKLKTINIDSM

-1811 TIAPYVLSAFRQG
+1811 TIAPYVLAAFRQG

-1832 SAHIKFLIEQLNL
+1832 SVHIKFLIEQLNL
-1845 DANWTIGIDYPA
+1845 DSNWTSVVDFPA

-1863 TPYYDRTDVK
+1863 TPYYDRIEVK
-1873 KALDSA
+1873 KALDA
-1879 IEKLSAMQ
+1879 AVEKLSAKQ
-1887 GDYGSYGNSNS
+1887 GANGSFGNPNS
-1898 DAMAIITLA
+1898 DAMVIITLA
-1907 QMGINPA
+1907 QMGIHSA
-1914 NDNRFIKNEKSLLDG
+1914 NDSRFIKNEKSLLDG
-1929 MLLYKTKDSKG
+1929 LLLYKTNDDKG
-1940 FSHKQDKD
+1940 FSYNGKD
-1948 YNDLSTSQGL
+1948 YNELATSQGL
-1958 LGLISVLNVLDTGK
+1958 LGLISALNVMDTGK

-1977 DFSKTAKTVAY
+1977 DFSKTTKTAAY
-1988 ANGTIAGEPDEPEIK
+1988 ANGTIAGEPEEPEIK
-2003 PEEGKEITVS
+2003 PEDGKEITVS

-2054 ANRNYVSSITNKE
+2054 ANRNYVSSITNKD

-2097 YTLANGDKLVWYYTN
+2097 YTIANGDKIVWYYTN

-2139 SVGRVVAEAK
+2139 SVGRVEAEAK
-2149 IDRNGTAAAT
+2149 TDKNGTAAAT

-2174 KAAESKTNLIKKVS
+2174 KAAESKTDLVKKVS
-2188 IEVKADDKATK
+2188 IEVKADAKATK

-2209 TELNKNVDAVMVNTP
+2209 TELNKNVDTVMVNTP

-2234 LKNIAENIKGDIKVS
+2234 LKKIAESIKGDIKVS

-2256 KSIMKDE
+2256 KSIMQDE
-2263 KISKDI
+2263 TISKDI
-2269 KDKIEQKIGNR
+2269 KDRMEQKIGNR

-2293 VSQFAGKITI
+2293 ISQFAGKITI

-2315 EGIVVYYINQDGT
+2315 EGIVVYYINQEGT
-2328 MEKLFDAKYNSGN
+2328 MEKLSDAKYNSGN
-2341 VEFTTSHFSYYAV
+2341 VVFTTSHFSYYAV

-2360 KFTDVKAG
+2360 KFADVKSG

-2384 NGVSAT
+2384 DGVSAT

-2403 ATIIYNAEGKQTAK
+2403 ATIIYNAEGKQTAMG
-2417 AESSFAD
+2417 ESLFTD

-2445 GMNQNLFVPTG
+2445 GINQNQFMPTG

-2473 KKLNMEVNKAAIE
+2473 KKLNTEVNKAAIE
-2486 NMTDSEKVSTWA
+2486 NMIDSKNVSLWA

-2511 KGKGNNVLD
+2511 RGKGNNVLD